1 MAGID
6 RTPAS
11 TIRLLN
17 DEPLAHIMLGH
28 RELFH
33 SNLLAWFF
41 RFIPNAADQVFCSLT
56 TNNCT
61 QSKAVR
67 EVHREKN
74 NLDLLF
80 RWPGRDP
87 LVIENKVFS
96 LPDER
101 QLNEYSVKAKKSGEN
116 PAFWLLSLSDPGWI
130 GGRKELDGCVWQ
142 WLSYKELAERI
153 LASLDQEDFSYPNET
168 MRHYALVIDLLS
180 DLVQG
185 VVVNNSSDMV
195 GLSPHLKIVLGDD
208 RLISSMSKLRA
219 QSVAKRVSQALE
231 TAGIVETEVES
242 ALTNALPLNSWF
254 TTLAGIS
261 NIQAG
266 WQLQGDQFRLAI
278 ITPHLA
284 GRSEASRQDRF
295 AFAKANEYLFDFSYL
310 DKVLGTEELK
320 VKPLPGAA
328 NPLGFNRYDPDFIYR
343 YKLTPNITVAQLE
356 IAAITIA
363 RRTLKFS
370 N

>member
-130 GGRKELDGCVWQ
+130 GG
-142 WLSYKELAERI
+142 ER
-153 LASLDQEDFSYPNET
+153 N
-168 MRHYALVIDLLS
+168 
-180 DLVQG
+180 
-185 VVVNNSSDMV
+185 
-195 GLSPHLKIVLGDD
+195 
-208 RLISSMSKLRA
+208 
-219 QSVAKRVSQALE
+219 
-231 TAGIVETEVES
+231 
-242 ALTNALPLNSWF
+242 
-254 TTLAGIS
+254 
-261 NIQAG
+261 
-266 WQLQGDQFRLAI
+266 
-278 ITPHLA
+278 
-284 GRSEASRQDRF
+284 
-295 AFAKANEYLFDFSYL
+295 
-310 DKVLGTEELK
+310 
-320 VKPLPGAA
+320 
-328 NPLGFNRYDPDFIYR
+328 
-343 YKLTPNITVAQLE
+343 
-356 IAAITIA
+356 
-363 RRTLKFS
+363 
-370 N
+370 